1 MRGVAGALLLAMVQ
15 AIACVGCA
23 SITNNKQI
31 NTEVRQRADS
41 EVLVE
46 DLIGQVQE
54 ALRFVQDRA
63 AADQLPKLA
72 SVRLRLSTQFAS
84 SAEGRLNL
92 YVISV
97 GGGIQRANAQTL
109 TLTLEPPEPRLGVE
123 PTLARGLSEGLAAG
137 ILAASRAAGRARNQK
152 PELGLAE
159 LSASIRFVVKREA
172 AGGANF
178 QILPVTAELGAEVSE
193 TETHEIT
200 VVFKDT
206 R

>member
-1 MRGVAGALLLAMVQ
+1 MRVAAAVLLLILVQ
-15 AIACVGCA
+15 AIAFGGCA
-23 SITNNKQI
+23 SITSNKPV
-31 NTEVRQRADS
+31 TGEVRQKADS
-41 EVLVE
+41 AVLVE

-54 ALRFVQDRA
+54 ALRFVQDKA

-84 SAEGRLNL
+84 SGKGKLNL

-97 GGGIQRANAQTL
+97 GGGIQRASAQAL
-109 TLTLEPPEPRLGVE
+109 TLTLEPPEPRAE
-123 PTLARGLSEGLAAG
+123 IDPAFAKGLSEGLAEG
-137 ILAASRAAGRARNQK
+137 ILAASRAAARARGQK

-159 LSASIRFVVKREA
+159 LSANIRFVVKREA
-172 AGGANF
+172 TGGASF
-178 QILPVTAELGAEVSE
+178 QILPVTAELGAEVRE

-200 VVFKDT
+200 VLFKDT